1 MKITPQQEVFCQSV
15 ANGSNYSDAYRE
27 AYPRSKKWKDKS
39 INENSSK
46 LYAKVSPRIKEIQA
60 EIANK
65 NLWTREKSVSAL
77 KKIVESE
84 EEFAKPND
92 IISAVKELNS
102 MHGFNDPKKYE
113 ITNPDGSLKP
123 TIIKII
129 AENE

>member
-1 MKITPQQEVFCQSV
+1 MKITPQQEAFCQSV
-15 ANGSNYSDAYRE
+15 ANGSNYSTAYRE
-27 AYPRSKKWKDKS
+27 AYPRSQKWKDKTV
-39 INENSSK
+39 NESASRLYSK
-46 LYAKVSPRIKEIQA
+46 VYARVEEIQL
-60 EIANK
+60 EIAK
-65 NLWTREKSVSAL
+65 QNLWTREKSVAAL

-129 AENE
+129 AEDE